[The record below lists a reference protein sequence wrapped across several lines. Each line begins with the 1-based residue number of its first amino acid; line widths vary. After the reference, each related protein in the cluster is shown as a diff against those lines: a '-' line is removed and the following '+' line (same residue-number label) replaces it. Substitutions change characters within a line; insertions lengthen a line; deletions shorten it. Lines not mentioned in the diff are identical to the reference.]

1 MADKKKCT
9 KKAEET
15 AEVKEPAVEEAVDTA
30 EEVNPLATENEQ
42 LKNSMLSLMAEY
54 DNFKKRTVKEKEKL
68 YTDSVGD
75 TVAQLLPVLDN
86 IERALASVSDTD
98 NEFYKGFELVHKQT
112 KEIFEKMGVKEIASV
127 GETFNPEFHNAVMHT
142 EDDTAGENTV
152 VEEFQKGYTYKDKVI
167 RYAMVKVAN

>member
-1 MADKKKCT
+1 MAEKKKCT

-15 AEVKEPAVEEAVDTA
+15 AEVKEPVTEEKVDAA
-30 EEVNPLATENEQ
+30 EEVNPLVAENEQ

-86 IERALASVSDTD
+86 MERAMVAIADKD
-98 NEFYKGFELVHKQT
+98 NEVYKGFELVHKQT
-112 KEIFEKMGVKEIASV
+112 KEIFEKLGVKEIESV
-127 GETFNPEFHNAVMHT
+127 GETFNPDLHNAVMHT
-142 EDDTAGENTV
+142 EDDTVGENTV
-152 VEEFQKGYTYKDKVI
+152 VEEFQKGYMYRESVV
-167 RYAMVKVAN
+167 RYSMVKVAN

>member
-1 MADKKKCT
+1 MAEKKKCT

-15 AEVKEPAVEEAVDTA
+15 AKVKDAAAEETVDAA
-30 EEVNPLATENEQ
+30 EEVNPLAAENEQ

-54 DNFKKRTVKEKEKL
+54 DNFKKRTVKEKEKI

-86 IERALASVSDTD
+86 IERAMSAVSDRD

-112 KEIFEKMGVKEIASV
+112 KEIFEKMGVKEILSV
-127 GETFNPEFHNAVMHT
+127 GELFNPELHNAVMHT
-142 EDDTAGENTV
+142 EDDSAGENTV